1 MENPLFSG
9 TCTAL
14 VTPFEDDHVNFDM
27 LACLLERQI
36 LAQIPAVVLC
46 GTTGESATLSDAEK
60 LDIFRFAKN
69 TVGDR
74 IKIICGTG
82 SNHTAHAVQLSMA
95 AEEAGA
101 DALLLVSPYYNKGN
115 QQGLLE
121 HFSTIA
127 YAVNIPIILYNVP
140 SRTGLDMPVSL
151 YQQLSQIPNII
162 GVKEASTDIVKI
174 ARIRNACGED
184 FTVWCGNDDQAVPAI
199 ALGAKGV
206 ISVLSNIIPADVAKL
221 CDLVLNGK
229 MEEAIALNDKLLPVA
244 NACFV
249 EVNPIPVKEAMNLI
263 GFDAGVPRAPLTKI
277 EDANREKLIV
287 AMQAYGLE
295 VQA

>member
-115 QQGLLE
+115 PQGLLE

-127 YAVNIPIILYNVP
+127 HAVNIPIILYNVP

-206 ISVLSNIIPADVAKL
+206 ISVLSNLLPKETLEMTSAIYDG
-221 CDLVLNGK
+221 DLDT
-229 MEEAIALNDKLLPVA
+229 ALDFHGKLLPVMDA
-244 NACFV
+244 LFK
-249 EVNPIPVKEAMNLI
+249 EVNPIPVKEAMKLI
-263 GFDAGVPRAPLTKI
+263 GYDCGHCRLPLGPVSNDTR
-277 EDANREKLIV
+277 NLL
-287 AMQAYGLE
+287 QQLLCS
-295 VQA
+295 

>member
-127 YAVNIPIILYNVP
+127 HAVNIPIILYNVP

-206 ISVLSNIIPADVAKL
+206 ISVLSNLLPKETLEMTSAIYDG
-221 CDLVLNGK
+221 DLDT
-229 MEEAIALNDKLLPVA
+229 ALDFHGKLLPVMDA
-244 NACFV
+244 LFK
-249 EVNPIPVKEAMNLI
+249 EVNPIPVKEAMKLI
-263 GFDAGVPRAPLTKI
+263 GYDCGHCRLPLGPVSNDTR
-277 EDANREKLIV
+277 NLL
-287 AMQAYGLE
+287 QQLLCS
-295 VQA
+295 

>member
-82 SNHTAHAVQLSMA
+82 SNHTTHAVQLSMA

-206 ISVLSNIIPADVAKL
+206 ISVLSNLLPKETLEMTSAIYDG
-221 CDLVLNGK
+221 DLDT
-229 MEEAIALNDKLLPVA
+229 ALDLHGKLLPVMDA
-244 NACFV
+244 LFK
-249 EVNPIPVKEAMNLI
+249 EVNPIPVKEAMKLI
-263 GFDAGVPRAPLTKI
+263 GYDCGPCRLPLGPVTN
-277 EDANREKLIV
+277 DTRNLL
-287 AMQAYGLE
+287 QQLLCS
-295 VQA
+295 

>member
-115 QQGLLE
+115 LQGLLE

-127 YAVNIPIILYNVP
+127 HAVNIPIILYNVP

-206 ISVLSNIIPADVAKL
+206 ISVLSNLLPKETLEMTSAIYDG
-221 CDLVLNGK
+221 DLDT
-229 MEEAIALNDKLLPVA
+229 ALDFHGKLLPVMDA
-244 NACFV
+244 LFK
-249 EVNPIPVKEAMNLI
+249 EVNPIPVKEAMKLI
-263 GFDAGVPRAPLTKI
+263 GYDCGHCRLPLGPVSNDTR
-277 EDANREKLIV
+277 NLL
-287 AMQAYGLE
+287 QQLLCS
-295 VQA
+295 

>member
-46 GTTGESATLSDAEK
+46 GTTGESATLSDVEK

-82 SNHTAHAVQLSMA
+82 SNHTAHAVHLSMA

-206 ISVLSNIIPADVAKL
+206 ISVISNLLPKETLEMTSAIYDG
-221 CDLVLNGK
+221 DLDT
-229 MEEAIALNDKLLPVA
+229 ALDFHGKLLPVMDA
-244 NACFV
+244 LFK
-249 EVNPIPVKEAMNLI
+249 EVNPIPVKEAMKLI
-263 GFDAGVPRAPLTKI
+263 GYDCGHCRLPLGPVSNDTR
-277 EDANREKLIV
+277 NLL
-287 AMQAYGLE
+287 QQLLCS
-295 VQA
+295 

>member
-206 ISVLSNIIPADVAKL
+206 ISVLSNLLPKETLEMTSAIYDG
-221 CDLVLNGK
+221 DLDT
-229 MEEAIALNDKLLPVA
+229 ALDLHGKLLPVMDA
-244 NACFV
+244 LFK
-249 EVNPIPVKEAMNLI
+249 EVNPIPVKEAMKLI
-263 GFDAGVPRAPLTKI
+263 GYDCGPCRLPLGPVTN
-277 EDANREKLIV
+277 DTRNLL
-287 AMQAYGLE
+287 QQLLCS
-295 VQA
+295 

>member
-115 QQGLLE
+115 PQGLLE

-127 YAVNIPIILYNVP
+127 HAVNIPIILYNVP

-206 ISVLSNIIPADVAKL
+206 ISVLSNLLPKETLEMTSAIYDG
-221 CDLVLNGK
+221 DLDT
-229 MEEAIALNDKLLPVA
+229 ALDFHGKLLPVMDA
-244 NACFV
+244 LFK
-249 EVNPIPVKEAMNLI
+249 EVNPIPVKEAMKLI
-263 GFDAGVPRAPLTKI
+263 GYDCGPCRLPLGPVSNDTR
-277 EDANREKLIV
+277 NLL
-287 AMQAYGLE
+287 QQLLCS
-295 VQA
+295 

>member
-206 ISVLSNIIPADVAKL
+206 ISVLSNLLPKVTLEMTSAIYDG
-221 CDLVLNGK
+221 DLDT
-229 MEEAIALNDKLLPVA
+229 ALDFHGKLLPVMDA
-244 NACFV
+244 LFK
-249 EVNPIPVKEAMNLI
+249 EVNPIPVKEAMKLI
-263 GFDAGVPRAPLTKI
+263 GYDCGPCRLPLGPVSNDTR
-277 EDANREKLIV
+277 NLL
-287 AMQAYGLE
+287 QQLLCS
-295 VQA
+295 

>member
-115 QQGLLE
+115 PQGLLE

-127 YAVNIPIILYNVP
+127 HAVNIPIILYNVP

-206 ISVLSNIIPADVAKL
+206 ISVLSNLLPKETLEMTSAIYDG
-221 CDLVLNGK
+221 DLDT
-229 MEEAIALNDKLLPVA
+229 ALDFHGKLLPVMDA
-244 NACFV
+244 LFK
-249 EVNPIPVKEAMNLI
+249 EVNPIPVKEAMKLI
-263 GFDAGVPRAPLTKI
+263 GYDCGVCRLPLGPVSNDTR
-277 EDANREKLIV
+277 NLL
-287 AMQAYGLE
+287 QQLLCS
-295 VQA
+295 

>member
-206 ISVLSNIIPADVAKL
+206 ISVLSNLLPKETLEMTSAIYDG
-221 CDLVLNGK
+221 DLDT
-229 MEEAIALNDKLLPVA
+229 ALDLHGKLLPVMDA
-244 NACFV
+244 LFK
-249 EVNPIPVKEAMNLI
+249 EVNPIPVKEAMKLI
-263 GFDAGVPRAPLTKI
+263 GYDCGPCRLPLGPVSNDTR
-277 EDANREKLIV
+277 NLL
-287 AMQAYGLE
+287 QQLLCS
-295 VQA
+295 

>member
-82 SNHTAHAVQLSMA
+82 SNHTTHAVQLSMA

-206 ISVLSNIIPADVAKL
+206 ISVLSNLLPKETLEMTSAIYDG
-221 CDLVLNGK
+221 DLDT
-229 MEEAIALNDKLLPVA
+229 ALDLHGKLLPVMDA
-244 NACFV
+244 LFK
-249 EVNPIPVKEAMNLI
+249 EVNPIPVKEAMKLI
-263 GFDAGVPRAPLTKI
+263 GYDCGVCRLPLGPVSNDTR
-277 EDANREKLIV
+277 NLL
-287 AMQAYGLE
+287 QQLLCS
-295 VQA
+295 

>member
-206 ISVLSNIIPADVAKL
+206 ISVLSNLLPKETLEMTSAIYDG
-221 CDLVLNGK
+221 DLDT
-229 MEEAIALNDKLLPVA
+229 ALDFHGKLLPVMDA
-244 NACFV
+244 LFK
-249 EVNPIPVKEAMNLI
+249 EVNPIPVKEAMKLI
-263 GFDAGVPRAPLTKI
+263 GYDCGHCRLPLGPVSNDTR
-277 EDANREKLIV
+277 NLL
-287 AMQAYGLE
+287 QQLLCS
-295 VQA
+295 

>member
-115 QQGLLE
+115 PQGLLE

-127 YAVNIPIILYNVP
+127 HAVNIPIILYNVP

-206 ISVLSNIIPADVAKL
+206 ISVISNLLPKETLEMTSAIYDG
-221 CDLVLNGK
+221 DLDT
-229 MEEAIALNDKLLPVA
+229 ALDFHGKLLPVMDA
-244 NACFV
+244 LFK
-249 EVNPIPVKEAMNLI
+249 EVNPIPVKEAMKLI
-263 GFDAGVPRAPLTKI
+263 GYDCGHCRLPLGPVSNDTR
-277 EDANREKLIV
+277 NLL
-287 AMQAYGLE
+287 QQLLCS
-295 VQA
+295 

>member
-115 QQGLLE
+115 PQGLLE

-127 YAVNIPIILYNVP
+127 HAVNIPIILYNVP

-206 ISVLSNIIPADVAKL
+206 ISVISNLLPKETLEMTSAIYDG
-221 CDLVLNGK
+221 DLDT
-229 MEEAIALNDKLLPVA
+229 ALDFHGKLLPVMDA
-244 NACFV
+244 LFK
-249 EVNPIPVKEAMNLI
+249 EVNPIPVKEAMKLI
-263 GFDAGVPRAPLTKI
+263 GYDCGVCRLPLGPVSNDTR
-277 EDANREKLIV
+277 NLL
-287 AMQAYGLE
+287 QQLLCS
-295 VQA
+295 

>member
-36 LAQIPAVVLC
+36 LAQIHAVVLC

-115 QQGLLE
+115 PQGLLE

-127 YAVNIPIILYNVP
+127 HAVNIPIILYNVP

-206 ISVLSNIIPADVAKL
+206 ISVISNLLPKETLEMTSAIYDG
-221 CDLVLNGK
+221 DLDT
-229 MEEAIALNDKLLPVA
+229 ALDFHGKLLPVMDA
-244 NACFV
+244 LFK
-249 EVNPIPVKEAMNLI
+249 EVNPIPVKEAMKLI
-263 GFDAGVPRAPLTKI
+263 GYDCGHCRLPLGPVSNDTR
-277 EDANREKLIV
+277 NLL
-287 AMQAYGLE
+287 QQLLCS
-295 VQA
+295 

>member
-206 ISVLSNIIPADVAKL
+206 ISVISNLLPKETLEMTSAIYDG
-221 CDLVLNGK
+221 DLDT
-229 MEEAIALNDKLLPVA
+229 ALDFHGKLLPVMDA
-244 NACFV
+244 LFK
-249 EVNPIPVKEAMNLI
+249 EVNPIPVKEAMKLI
-263 GFDAGVPRAPLTKI
+263 GYDCGPCRLPLGPVSNDTR
-277 EDANREKLIV
+277 NLL
-287 AMQAYGLE
+287 QQLLCS
-295 VQA
+295 

>member
-206 ISVLSNIIPADVAKL
+206 ISVLSNLLPKETLEMTSAIYDG
-221 CDLVLNGK
+221 DLDT
-229 MEEAIALNDKLLPVA
+229 ALDLHGKLLPVMDA
-244 NACFV
+244 LFK
-249 EVNPIPVKEAMNLI
+249 EVNPIPVKEAMKLI
-263 GFDAGVPRAPLTKI
+263 GYDCGVCRLPLGPVSNDTR
-277 EDANREKLIV
+277 NLL
-287 AMQAYGLE
+287 QQLLCS
-295 VQA
+295 

>member
-206 ISVLSNIIPADVAKL
+206 ISVLSNLLPKETLEMTSAIYDG
-221 CDLVLNGK
+221 DLDT
-229 MEEAIALNDKLLPVA
+229 ALDFHGKLLPVMDA
-244 NACFV
+244 LFK
-249 EVNPIPVKEAMNLI
+249 EVNPIPVKEAMKLI
-263 GFDAGVPRAPLTKI
+263 GYDCGPCRLPLGPVSNDTR
-277 EDANREKLIV
+277 NLL
-287 AMQAYGLE
+287 QQLLCS
-295 VQA
+295 

>member
-206 ISVLSNIIPADVAKL
+206 ISVLSNLLPKETLEMTSAIYDG
-221 CDLVLNGK
+221 DLDT
-229 MEEAIALNDKLLPVA
+229 ALDFHGKLLPVMDA
-244 NACFV
+244 LFK
-249 EVNPIPVKEAMNLI
+249 EVNPIPVKEAMKVIGYDCGHCRLPLGPVSNDTRNL
-263 GFDAGVPRAPLTKI
+263 LQQ
-277 EDANREKLIV
+277 L
-287 AMQAYGLE
+287 LCS
-295 VQA
+295 

>member
-127 YAVNIPIILYNVP
+127 HAVNIPIILYNVP

-206 ISVLSNIIPADVAKL
+206 ISVLSNLLPKETLEMTSAIYDG
-221 CDLVLNGK
+221 DLDT
-229 MEEAIALNDKLLPVA
+229 ALDLHGKLLPVMDA
-244 NACFV
+244 LFK
-249 EVNPIPVKEAMNLI
+249 EVNPIPVKEAMKLI
-263 GFDAGVPRAPLTKI
+263 GYDCGVCRLPLGPVSNDTR
-277 EDANREKLIV
+277 NLL
-287 AMQAYGLE
+287 QQLLCS
-295 VQA
+295 

>member
-60 LDIFRFAKN
+60 LEIFRFAKN

-82 SNHTAHAVQLSMA
+82 SNHTTHAVQLSMA

-127 YAVNIPIILYNVP
+127 HAVNIPIILYNVP

-206 ISVLSNIIPADVAKL
+206 ISVLSNLLPKETLEMTSAIYDG
-221 CDLVLNGK
+221 DLDT
-229 MEEAIALNDKLLPVA
+229 ALDLHGKLLPVMDA
-244 NACFV
+244 LFK
-249 EVNPIPVKEAMNLI
+249 EVNPIPVKEAMKLI
-263 GFDAGVPRAPLTKI
+263 GYDCGACRLPLGPVSIDTR
-277 EDANREKLIV
+277 NLL
-287 AMQAYGLE
+287 QQLLCC
-295 VQA
+295 

>member
-115 QQGLLE
+115 PQGLLE

-127 YAVNIPIILYNVP
+127 HAVNIPIILYNVP
-140 SRTGLDMPVSL
+140 SRTGLDMSVSL

-206 ISVLSNIIPADVAKL
+206 ISVISNLLPKETLEMTSAIYDG
-221 CDLVLNGK
+221 DLDT
-229 MEEAIALNDKLLPVA
+229 ALDLHGKLLPVMDA
-244 NACFV
+244 LFK
-249 EVNPIPVKEAMNLI
+249 EVNPIPVKEAMKLI
-263 GFDAGVPRAPLTKI
+263 GYDCGVCRLPLGPVSNDTR
-277 EDANREKLIV
+277 NLL
-287 AMQAYGLE
+287 QQLLCS
-295 VQA
+295 

>member
-115 QQGLLE
+115 LQGLLE

-127 YAVNIPIILYNVP
+127 HAVNIPIILYNVP
-140 SRTGLDMPVSL
+140 SRTGLDMPVAL

-206 ISVLSNIIPADVAKL
+206 ISVLSNLLPKETLEMTSAIYDG
-221 CDLVLNGK
+221 DLDT
-229 MEEAIALNDKLLPVA
+229 ALDLHGKLLPVMDA
-244 NACFV
+244 LFK
-249 EVNPIPVKEAMNLI
+249 EVNPIPVKEAMKLI
-263 GFDAGVPRAPLTKI
+263 GYDCGVCRLPLGPVSNDTR
-277 EDANREKLIV
+277 NLL
-287 AMQAYGLE
+287 QQLLCS
-295 VQA
+295 